1 MKSMSNLLIRIEN
14 WCRRFSHRRGYG
26 VHSPADFYLI
36 TSVIYEKLPFYA
48 YQSLHQCRGPE
59 AVGAGYREK
68 VDKML
73 FRLANY
79 LQPHTWV
86 DDGEDNR
93 CTARYI
99 EAACPN
105 MRRLSVGQV
114 ESEGTCPDLVHLGSA
129 HYKETF
135 SRLLPWVGNRTCF
148 IIGAPYASK
157 EKEQWWREVIADPR
171 VGVTFDLY
179 DVGLAFFDKKRC
191 KEHRIVNFF

>member
-1 MKSMSNLLIRIEN
+1 MSNLLIRIEN

-114 ESEGTCPDLVHLGSA
+114 EAEGTCPDLVHLGST
-129 HYKETF
+129 HYRRPFPGCFPGWATVPA
-135 SRLLPWVGNRTCF
+135 SSSALPMLRKRRNNG
-148 IIGAPYASK
+148 GAK
-157 EKEQWWREVIADPR
+157 
-171 VGVTFDLY
+171 
-179 DVGLAFFDKKRC
+179 
-191 KEHRIVNFF
+191 